1 MKRTV
6 GRVNGGWLHAQS
18 QAARFDSCLSGGLFI
33 HWEAALDPGGGAA
46 VNVAHRG
53 VPQSLEVGSGR
64 KAPLPAVANGQDR
77 PVAGHFVD
85 TVLELPER
93 DQLRARHVTLLI
105 FPPLPDVQEEGR
117 RLALESL
124 PKLGDIDPGDL
135 GHGEILVAGA
145 QASPS
150 TRRRFHSV
158 SKGQQYLQFFGSDA
172 LKRLHGCA
180 VAEAGRGADSPC
192 ERLALP
198 LRRPEVGFGNP
209 QAPIVFISPSPLDAA
224 SASNE
229 AFTEWLDHEA
239 GLEHHMTS
247 DTPQPYYQYARAVLL
262 GARRRLGQKPEKHDV
277 MDLAFHTWAVRCP
290 TANPDLVTDDALN
303 QCVDRHLQSLL
314 TSINPQ
320 LVVAMGGP
328 LARHLWWRTMQT
340 WDGWGPMTTLHGRV
354 LDVKLGNRTVPA
366 ILSVHPFQRG
376 IDLHPEVIGRA
387 LGDRLRP
394 EQFEPQELKA
404 A

>member
-1 MKRTV
+1 VKRTV

-53 VPQSLEVGSGR
+53 VPQPLEVGSGR

-77 PVAGHFVD
+77 PIAGNFAD
-85 TVLELPER
+85 TVLQLPER

-105 FPPLPDVQEEGR
+105 FPLLPDVQEEWR
-117 RLALESL
+117 RNGLESL
-124 PKLGDIDPGDL
+124 SKLGDIDPGDL

-145 QASPS
+145 QASPA

-229 AFTEWLDHEA
+229 AFTAWLDHEA

-354 LDVKLGNRTVPA
+354 LDVTLGNRTVPA

>member
-1 MKRTV
+1 M
-6 GRVNGGWLHAQS
+6 
-18 QAARFDSCLSGGLFI
+18 
-33 HWEAALDPGGGAA
+33 
-46 VNVAHRG
+46 
-53 VPQSLEVGSGR
+53 
-64 KAPLPAVANGQDR
+64 
-77 PVAGHFVD
+77 
-85 TVLELPER
+85 
-93 DQLRARHVTLLI
+93 
-105 FPPLPDVQEEGR
+105 
-117 RLALESL
+117 
-124 PKLGDIDPGDL
+124 
-135 GHGEILVAGA
+135 
-145 QASPS
+145 
-150 TRRRFHSV
+150 

-229 AFTEWLDHEA
+229 SFNEWLDHEA

-247 DTPQPYYQYARAVLL
+247 AAPQPYYQYARAVLL

-314 TSINPQ
+314 ASINPQ

-340 WDGWGPMTTLHGRV
+340 WEGWGPMTTLHGRV
-354 LDVKLGNRTVPA
+354 LDVTLGDRTVPA

-376 IDLHPEVIGRA
+376 IELHPDVIGRA
-387 LGDRLRP
+387 IGDRLRP
-394 EQFEPQELKA
+394 EQFAPQELKA